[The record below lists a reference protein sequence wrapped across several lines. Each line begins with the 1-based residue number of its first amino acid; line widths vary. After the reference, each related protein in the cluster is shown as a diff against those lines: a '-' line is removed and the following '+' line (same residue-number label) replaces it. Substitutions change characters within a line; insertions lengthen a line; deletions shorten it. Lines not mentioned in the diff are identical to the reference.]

1 MFYNVLLF
9 GRYQNTGEASF
20 VGALQG
26 LLIAVFFYGISIYKK
41 KQASKKHIKKEDA
54 LKDEEKKVIG
64 QEIYNTSKES
74 APKDF
79 TTNMDRLTN
88 LYEELKSKCDPERF
102 MNPYNAQKVDIANQ
116 IYSQIEAAK
125 NSEQKLEIL
134 RNEAIKLLSITF
146 STDSLFYTLSEKF
159 NPQKF
164 MGENYDANKLKVAN
178 EIYSDILKNKNDI
191 IKLEQIARTY
201 KDVLKEDTKIKKENC
216 SNNLKYL
223 LVTLFIIITFIIFT
237 LSKANLNIANSSSF
251 PDDFIKEY
259 ESEIRR
265 NETSCGEMMFYECI
279 SKNEILNF
287 SYGGPAPSP
296 FNDGQLLKDPATVTF
311 HGKNVT
317 LQFEGKEYQYKIKKF
332 KGLNSAGN
340 DNSCVIS
347 EIYTESGEELL
358 YARYYSFYNSHEKYW
373 FVCKIDD
380 TIYNFS
386 EDQY

>member
-1 MFYNVLLF
+1 MWVPYRAYLLQF
-9 GRYQNTGEASF
+9 
-20 VGALQG
+20 
-26 LLIAVFFYGISIYKK
+26 FFYGISIYKK

-223 LVTLFIIITFIIFT
+223 LVTLFIIITFI
-237 LSKANLNIANSSSF
+237 
-251 PDDFIKEY
+251 
-259 ESEIRR
+259 
-265 NETSCGEMMFYECI
+265 
-279 SKNEILNF
+279 
-287 SYGGPAPSP
+287 
-296 FNDGQLLKDPATVTF
+296 
-311 HGKNVT
+311 
-317 LQFEGKEYQYKIKKF
+317 
-332 KGLNSAGN
+332 LNSA
-340 DNSCVIS
+340 
-347 EIYTESGEELL
+347 TL
-358 YARYYSFYNSHEKYW
+358 
-373 FVCKIDD
+373 
-380 TIYNFS
+380 
-386 EDQY
+386 